1 MVIHYLGSE
10 AGLAHQIFKGNQFL
24 PNCHGNESPLL
35 INWEVSNT
43 FEWLDKPELPGICL
57 HQKEANGVAVET
69 WMQDSK
75 PLSSPD
81 VEGIPPFA

>member
-10 AGLAHQIFKGNQFL
+10 AGLPHQIFKGNQFL

-35 INWEVSNT
+35 INWEVSYT

-57 HQKEANGVAVET
+57 H
-69 WMQDSK
+69 
-75 PLSSPD
+75 
-81 VEGIPPFA
+81 